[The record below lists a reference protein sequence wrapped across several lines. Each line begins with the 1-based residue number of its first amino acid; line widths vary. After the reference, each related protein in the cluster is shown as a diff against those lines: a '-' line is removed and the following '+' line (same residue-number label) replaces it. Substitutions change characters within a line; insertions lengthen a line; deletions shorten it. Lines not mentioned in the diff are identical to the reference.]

1 MLPFRLPR
9 TLDLARDFGP
19 QDAAAWRTLVDADL
33 QGAPF
38 ERKLVSR
45 TYEGIAIQPLYTE
58 RDWPGTLDAA
68 RGVSLDP
75 SGVSGFMPMTRGA
88 RVLGGSQHGWT
99 IRQERAEPGI
109 AEFNA
114 ATLDDLA
121 GGVGSVLI
129 RFDAC
134 ARAGLDPDDA
144 AGVALSARDGLAAYS
159 VADLEGALAGV
170 FPGMIEIALEAGA
183 AFAPA
188 AALLAGYWSR
198 TGVVAAEAH
207 GAFNADPLAV
217 LARDGHLP
225 YALDAGLA
233 SLGALAAWTSR
244 TYPRST
250 SVRVGTAPYHHGGAT
265 ATQDLAFSMATALE
279 YLRAMERAGLG
290 VDVAA
295 RQIQFSYAVGCGFFL
310 AIAKLRAARRLW
322 ARVVEACSGGLDAR
336 RMRVHARTSKR
347 VLTSRDP
354 WVNILRNSASVFAAG
369 VAGVDSI
376 GSEPFDAALSH
387 GTPSRLARRVARNTH
402 HILMEECHLHR
413 VNDPA
418 GGSAYLEH
426 LTDAIAEGAWAI
438 LQEIESRGGMARALS
453 EGWIGAQ
460 IKAALEPRV
469 RNIATRKDP
478 VLGVSE
484 FALAHEI
491 ALDTPQV
498 DRTQVAAV
506 AAARVAQQRE
516 QGPSLESALAAM
528 HGGAAARGHAQ
539 VDMDG
544 LVEMARRGATVGTLM
559 SLATHA
565 ERAESRA
572 GARIAEAVT
581 LHPFAEPFERLREAA
596 DEYAHAAGARPRV
609 FLASV
614 GTPAQHLARTTYARN
629 LFEAGGFEVCGVGE
643 DTVSPP
649 NAASTEAHEP
659 RAGAASGYASA
670 EAAAD
675 AFARQ
680 LSGPRSDG
688 HGARVAIICASDE
701 QYPALVPT
709 LASLLHA
716 RGAHHVILAGNPG
729 ANERAYREAGVDR
742 FVFVR
747 CDVVSLLREM
757 LIEEGV
763 TP

>member
-1 MLPFRLPR
+1 MLPDRIPR

-19 QDAAAWRTLVDADL
+19 QDAAAWRSLVDTDL

-114 ATLDDLA
+114 ATLEDLA
-121 GGVGSVLI
+121 GGVASVLI

-144 AGVALSARDGLAAYS
+144 GGVALSGRDGLAAYS
-159 VADLEGALAGV
+159 VADLEAALAGV

-188 AALLAGYWSR
+188 AALLAAYWSR
-198 TGVVAAEAH
+198 TGVVAAHAH

-225 YALDAGLA
+225 YTLDAGLA
-233 SLGALAAWTSR
+233 SLGELAAWTSR

-250 SVRVGTAPYHHGGAT
+250 SVRVGTAPYHHAGAT

-290 VDVAA
+290 VDAA
-295 RQIQFSYAVGCGFFL
+295 AKQIQFSYAVGCGFFL

-322 ARVVEACSGGLDAR
+322 ARVVEACGGGLDAR

-376 GSEPFDAALSH
+376 GSEPFDAPLSH

-413 VNDPA
+413 VSDPA
-418 GGSAYLEH
+418 GGSSYLEH
-426 LTDAIAEGAWAI
+426 LTDAVADGAWTL
-438 LQEIESRGGMARALS
+438 LQEIESRGGMAHALS
-453 EGWIGAQ
+453 DGWIASQ
-460 IKAALEPRV
+460 IKAAYEPRV
-469 RNIATRKDP
+469 KNIATRKDP

-484 FALAHEI
+484 FPLAHEA

-498 DRTQVAAV
+498 DRAQIAAV

-516 QGPSLESALAAM
+516 QGPSLASVLAAM
-528 HGGAAARGHAQ
+528 HAEARGETHAARGRTPL
-539 VDMDG
+539 DMAG
-544 LVEMARRGATVGTLM
+544 LVEMARRGTTIGTLM
-559 SLATHA
+559 SLATHDDHA
-565 ERAESRA
+565 DVRA
-572 GARIAEAVT
+572 GARITEPVT

-629 LFEAGGFEVCGVGE
+629 LFEAGGFEVCGMGE
-643 DTVSPP
+643 DAMNTPS
-649 NAASTEAHEP
+649 AEP

-670 EAAAD
+670 EAAAN
-675 AFARQ
+675 AYASQ

-688 HGARVAIICASDE
+688 HGAHVAVICASDE
-701 QYPALVPT
+701 QYPTLVPA
-709 LASLLHA
+709 LAPLLHA
-716 RGAHHVILAGNPG
+716 RGARRVILAGNPG
-729 ANERAYREAGVDR
+729 AHEAAYRDAGVDR